1 MHRAA
6 AADWPRGKLA
16 IALVAAVALHAMTF
30 WNMDLAARQ
39 QLASLRTEAGAL
51 ALSVAPPRMPDRD
64 NAALV
69 YQQAFE
75 AMGCNDAPPD
85 SWEWEDSSWRS
96 LGREWTKWENSGKIT
111 FDLHDPQLRRLL
123 GEADAGTGAT
133 CGRRR
138 QNPAV
143 PSTVITPGPV
153 STCRS
158 RNCTPYATA
167 PVCWRWMR
175 FAARPTG
182 TVAGRSKTSIRYS
195 SSRSTSAVIR
205 SWCSMLEAIAIDR
218 LAIDSL
224 QNRIGNQSFLR
235 GRLGP
240 PAGLGQ
246 RLVLGD
252 AQAGPSHGGGRLLGH
267 E

>member
-1 MHRAA
+1 MSFLVGAVWLGYRGLRRVDPQMHRAA

-75 AMGCNDAPPD
+75 AMGCNDAAPD
-85 SWEWEDSSWRS
+85 SWQWEVSWKTVWGKKWSEWQI
-96 LGREWTKWENSGKIT
+96 SGKIT
-111 FDLHDPQLRRLL
+111 FDLHDPQLRRFSR
-123 GEADAGTGAT
+123 GRRRHWRS

-153 STCRS
+153 SPCGP
-158 RNCTPYATA
+158 RN
-167 PVCWRWMR
+167 
-175 FAARPTG
+175 
-182 TVAGRSKTSIRYS
+182 
-195 SSRSTSAVIR
+195 
-205 SWCSMLEAIAIDR
+205 
-218 LAIDSL
+218 
-224 QNRIGNQSFLR
+224 
-235 GRLGP
+235 
-240 PAGLGQ
+240 
-246 RLVLGD
+246 
-252 AQAGPSHGGGRLLGH
+252 
-267 E
+267 